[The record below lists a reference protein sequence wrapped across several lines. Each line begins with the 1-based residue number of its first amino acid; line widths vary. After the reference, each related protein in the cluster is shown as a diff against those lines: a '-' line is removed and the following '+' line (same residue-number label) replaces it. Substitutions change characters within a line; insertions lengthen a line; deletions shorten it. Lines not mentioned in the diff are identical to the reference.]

1 MPRFFVAPEAV
12 SEEYIT
18 VTEGDYNHIRNV
30 LRMHIGESLT
40 VCDGAGTD
48 YRCEVNDYENGV
60 CRLRILARED
70 SAVELPVAITLY
82 QGLPKKDKMELIVQK
97 AVELGAARIVPV
109 VCKRTIVKIEDQKR
123 EERKTERLR
132 AIAESAA
139 KQSGRGIVPEVSSP
153 VSFKEAIKA
162 AATECKVILL
172 PYENALGM
180 KETREAL
187 AAAVSSGSVGIFIG
201 PEGGFERSEVELAN
215 EAGARIIS
223 LGRRIL
229 RTETAGLTALSALML
244 LTEEASEDN
253 R

>member
-40 VCDGAGTD
+40 VCDGEGTD

-109 VCKRTIVKIEDQKR
+109 VCKRTIV
-123 EERKTERLR
+123 
-132 AIAESAA
+132 
-139 KQSGRGIVPEVSSP
+139 P
-153 VSFKEAIKA
+153 VSIKSDYVTGA
-162 AATECKVILL
+162 LSFPHRLPQPLTSSGKYLTLRQGTSCLL
-172 PYENALGM
+172 PPHL
-180 KETREAL
+180 L
-187 AAAVSSGSVGIFIG
+187 HSGIGSDRKSV
-201 PEGGFERSEVELAN
+201 V
-215 EAGARIIS
+215 
-223 LGRRIL
+223 
-229 RTETAGLTALSALML
+229 
-244 LTEEASEDN
+244 
-253 R
+253 